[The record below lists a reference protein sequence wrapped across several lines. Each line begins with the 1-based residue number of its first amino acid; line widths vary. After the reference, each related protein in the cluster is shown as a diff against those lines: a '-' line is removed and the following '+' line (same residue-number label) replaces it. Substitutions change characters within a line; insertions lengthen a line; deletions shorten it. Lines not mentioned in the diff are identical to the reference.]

1 MEDYKK
7 ILKSE
12 EYTFLH
18 TNEHLGRH
26 MILLG
31 LAGSYSY
38 GTNVAGSDIDI
49 RGITLNQKSDL
60 IGLTQFEQYVDDKTE
75 LSMRVFMNCF
85 LIMKSGCIMRQRIP
99 ICRKNRTG
107 RRFRSC

>member
-26 MILLG
+26 IILLG

-49 RGITLNQKSDL
+49 RGDYPQS
-60 IGLTQFEQYVDDKTE
+60 EV
-75 LSMRVFMNCF
+75 
-85 LIMKSGCIMRQRIP
+85 
-99 ICRKNRTG
+99 
-107 RRFRSC
+107 RFDWTYAV

>member
-26 MILLG
+26 IILLG
-31 LAGSYSY
+31 LAEMPIYPRHS
-38 GTNVAGSDIDI
+38 
-49 RGITLNQKSDL
+49 RPR
-60 IGLTQFEQYVDDKTE
+60 KT
-75 LSMRVFMNCF
+75 
-85 LIMKSGCIMRQRIP
+85 
-99 ICRKNRTG
+99 
-107 RRFRSC
+107 

>member
-26 MILLG
+26 IILLG
-31 LAGSYSY
+31 P
-38 GTNVAGSDIDI
+38 DIHPF
-49 RGITLNQKSDL
+49 QAV
-60 IGLTQFEQYVDDKTE
+60 Q
-75 LSMRVFMNCF
+75 
-85 LIMKSGCIMRQRIP
+85 
-99 ICRKNRTG
+99 
-107 RRFRSC
+107 

>member
-99 ICRKNRTG
+99 IYQKNRTG
-107 RRFRSC
+107 RRFRSW